1 MKINL
6 TLLHFSDLLDLY
18 LYNVLCVSL
27 RPGTKACW
35 WPSSSSICRMTVK
48 WWGWTSDGY
57 WPSLASRWRQ
67 WVWWTSLTSN
77 GRLSWREW
85 LFVCC
90 CFFPLH
96 SISGTLTLTFFPAC
110 LEVCRSFT
118 SCLCRWWSWYVL
130 YTPNFVCAFI
140 ETLCLC
146 LSVPV
151 CVGACVFR
159 LPVPVHHGMID
170 YRMLLKKLMTLTDN
184 FVSRT
189 LDATIKSWVPVWLLG
204 CCMIRATFCWGGC
217 KGIYFVVVDTESL

>member
-1 MKINL
+1 MSGVCTVLWKLRLEMYKVRPSIVKLENENKSYSFAFL
-6 TLLHFSDLLDLY
+6 WFTWFIY
-18 LYNVLCVSL
+18 IYNVLCVSL

-110 LEVCRSFT
+110 LAVCRSFT

-146 LSVPV
+146 AWVRVFSGCPFLSIMAWLTTV
-151 CVGACVFR
+151 CSWR
-159 LPVPVHHGMID
+159 SWWRWRI
-170 YRMLLKKLMTLTDN
+170 TL
-184 FVSRT
+184 SRAPWT
-189 LDATIKSWVPVWLLG
+189 LRSSREYPSD
-204 CCMIRATFCWGGC
+204 F
-217 KGIYFVVVDTESL
+217 

>member
-18 LYNVLCVSL
+18 IYNVLCVSL

-110 LEVCRSFT
+110 LAVCRSFT

-146 LSVPV
+146 AWVRV
-151 CVGACVFR
+151 CVCFQAARSCPSWHDW
-159 LPVPVHHGMID
+159 LPYAPEEAD
-170 YRMLLKKLMTLTDN
+170 
-184 FVSRT
+184 
-189 LDATIKSWVPVWLLG
+189 DADG
-204 CCMIRATFCWGGC
+204 
-217 KGIYFVVVDTESL
+217 